1 MASIQQRGE
10 RKFKIT
16 VCNGYRANGQKRM
29 QSRTIDVPGTV
40 PKRGI
45 MQYVH
50 AQAEQLEKRF
60 RYGID
65 QDERTPF
72 EQYAAAWLARQKHY
86 KPSTLAGYARQL
98 EVVYPFIG
106 GIPLARLRPLNLE
119 ELCGHLRARK
129 TKTGQPVC
137 EATVQKYLDTVSAVL
152 EDAKRNDIIPYNPA
166 HRVSKPH
173 IEPKPQRIP
182 SEYEMHRLLQCI
194 LQEEMTYRVFYLIA
208 ISTGLRRGEI
218 CALRWNSLHAGGC
231 LRVERSR
238 GMVLGQGIVESS
250 TKNHRSRDVVLPQLV
265 ADYLGDLMAGQ
276 ARDGL
281 CFAPDDLIFRTKSG
295 PIHPDSF
302 TRHLRRIYQKNGF
315 PPEYHLHSLRH
326 FFATYLLE
334 NNLSKQV
341 AADLL
346 GHADTA
352 FLERTYCHPRSEAK
366 QRAAGILNDLLAPED
381 EEAWEREQAEVKR
394 QEAERQGREKKPQG
408 RKAG

>member
-16 VCNGYRANGQKRM
+16 VCNGYRLNGQKRM
-29 QSRTIDVPGTV
+29 QSRTIDVPDTV
-40 PKRGI
+40 PRRGI

-86 KPSTLAGYARQL
+86 KPSTLASYGREL
-98 EVVYPFIG
+98 EVVYPYIG

-119 ELCGHLRARK
+119 ELCEQLRQRK
-129 TKTGQPVC
+129 GRSGKTVC

-173 IEPKPQRIP
+173 IEKKPQQIPTQDEMRRLIQCFLREPMLYRI
-182 SEYEMHRLLQCI
+182 
-194 LQEEMTYRVFYLIA
+194 FYLIA
-208 ISTGLRRGEI
+208 VSTGLRRGEI
-218 CALRWNSLHAGGC
+218 CALRWGDLRIDNRLHIAH
-231 LRVERSR
+231 SR
-238 GMVLGQGIVESS
+238 GIVAGKGVIESS
-250 TKNHRSRDVVLPQLV
+250 TKNHRSREVILPQMV
-265 ADYLGDLMAGQ
+265 VDYFSFL
-276 ARDGL
+276 L
-281 CFAPDDLIFRTKSG
+281 CEQTVDQVPIGPDELIFRTKDG

-315 PPEYHLHSLRH
+315 PKEYHLHTLRH

-352 FLERTYCHPRSEAK
+352 FLERTYCHPRDEGK
-366 QRAAGILNDLLAPED
+366 KIAAGILDTMLQKED
-381 EEAWEREQAEVKR
+381 EIAWERI
-394 QEAERQGREKKPQG
+394 EAAQQG

>member
-1 MASIQQRGE
+1 MASIQQRGA

-16 VCNGYRANGQKRM
+16 VCNGYRINGQKRM
-29 QSRTIDVPGTV
+29 QSRTIDVPDTV

-86 KPSTLAGYARQL
+86 KPSTLASYGREL
-98 EVVYPFIG
+98 EVVYPLIG
-106 GIPLARLRPLNLE
+106 GIPLGRLRPLNLE
-119 ELCGHLRARK
+119 EMCEQLRQRK
-129 TKTGQPVC
+129 GRGGRNVC

-173 IEPKPQRIP
+173 IEKKPQRIP
-182 SEYEMHRLLQCI
+182 SEFEMHKLLQCV
-194 LQEEMTYRVFYLIA
+194 LQEPMVYRVFYLIA

-218 CALRWNSLHAGGC
+218 CALRWNSLHSEGR
-231 LRVERSR
+231 LHIERSR
-238 GMVLGQGIVESS
+238 GTVPGQGIVESS
-250 TKNHRSRDVVLPQLV
+250 TKNHRSRDVMLPQLV
-265 ADYLGDLMAGQ
+265 IDYLGELICEQ
-276 ARDGL
+276 AMDGL
-281 CFAPDDLIFRTKSG
+281 CFAPDDLIFRTQDG
-295 PIHPDSF
+295 PIYPDTF
-302 TRHLRRIYQKNGF
+302 TRHLRGIYQKNGF
-315 PPEYHLHSLRH
+315 PPEYHLHTMRH

-341 AADLL
+341 AAELL

-352 FLERTYCHPRSEAK
+352 FLERTYCHPRNEAK
-366 QRAAGILNDLLAPED
+366 QRAANILNDLLAPED
-381 EEAWEREQAEVKR
+381 KAAWEREQTEKQRREV
-394 QEAERQGREKKPQG
+394 G
-408 RKAG
+408 